1 MVGLDVV
8 SILRELDFRIAERAG
23 VHNLLVAVMPS
34 VERVSA
40 RTIRNSIAHQG
51 SPVRPLFAGRTATDG
66 VLEQARA
73 GQIDVLTEQSLQLI
87 LKGTVFTSEPFEQA
101 ASVQRKNP
109 RKVPWGSWA
118 IERCLLLADMP
129 MHQSEIAGYV
139 GVSQQM
145 VSRVC
150 KNLGPLVTSPIFP

>member
-1 MVGLDVV
+1 M
-8 SILRELDFRIAERAG
+8 
-23 VHNLLVAVMPS
+23 
-34 VERVSA
+34 
-40 RTIRNSIAHQG
+40 
-51 SPVRPLFAGRTATDG
+51 
-66 VLEQARA
+66 
-73 GQIDVLTEQSLQLI
+73 LTEQSLQLI
-87 LKGTVFTSEPFEQA
+87 LKGTVFTPEPFEQA